1 MVLPSITAMESLGV
15 LLLHPMNGYLEQE
28 LDRVFRFWDSP
39 PDGRAEFLR
48 ANASAIRAVVGN
60 AGYNADAALID
71 ALPSLENVASSVGID
86 RVDLTKCRERGIHAH
101 RRAHRRR
108 RPRHLR
114 GKEDHAWGPLY
125 ARRLVEGKGDYIV
138 TIQCIL

>member
-1 MVLPSITAMESLGV
+1 MVLPSITAMECLGV

-28 LDRVFRFWDSP
+28 LDHLFRFWDSP
-39 PDGRAEFLR
+39 LDGGAEFL
-48 ANASAIRAVVGN
+48 RAVVGN
-60 AGYNADAALID
+60 AGRNADAALID

-114 GKEDHAWGPLY
+114 GKEDHAW
-125 ARRLVEGKGDYIV
+125 
-138 TIQCIL
+138 

>member
-1 MVLPSITAMESLGV
+1 MDLPSITAMGSLGV

-60 AGYNADAALID
+60 ASYNADAALID
-71 ALPSLENVASSVGID
+71 ALPSLEIVASFSVGID
-86 RVDLTKCRERGIHAH
+86 RVDLPKCRERGIHAH
-101 RRAHRRR
+101 
-108 RPRHLR
+108 
-114 GKEDHAWGPLY
+114 
-125 ARRLVEGKGDYIV
+125 
-138 TIQCIL
+138 

>member
-39 PDGRAEFLR
+39 PDGGAEFL
-48 ANASAIRAVVGN
+48 RAVVGN
-60 AGYNADAALID
+60 AGYNADAAL
-71 ALPSLENVASSVGID
+71 PSLENIASSVGID

-101 RRAHRRR
+101 
-108 RPRHLR
+108 
-114 GKEDHAWGPLY
+114 
-125 ARRLVEGKGDYIV
+125 
-138 TIQCIL
+138 